1 MNIDNNSGF
10 TLVELI
16 VTVAVVGL
24 LAAITIPNMRVFIQ
38 NARVTSQANDLLAD
52 LNLAR
57 SEASK
62 RGVNLV
68 ACPSSSSEAATP
80 ACDTGNLW
88 ERGWII
94 FADTNGDGALGS
106 DEQVVRAHSALEG
119 ANTLRHNQAGMNTLV
134 YSPSGTTSPTPASG
148 TRIIF
153 SVCDDRGVSK
163 ARGVTIETTG
173 RAASVQNTSATTLTC
188 P

>member
-1 MNIDNNSGF
+1 MTIAIVGV
-10 TLVELI
+10 LV
-16 VTVAVVGL
+16 
-24 LAAITIPNMRVFIQ
+24 AITLPNMRVFIQ
-38 NARVTSQANDLLAD
+38 NARVSSQTNELLAD

-62 RGVNLV
+62 RGSAVV
-68 ACPSSSSEAATP
+68 ACPSSTSDTATP
-80 ACDTGNLW
+80 ACDAGNLW

-94 FADTNGDGALGS
+94 FGDTNGDQALSGG
-106 DEQVVRAHSALEG
+106 EQVVRAHSALVG
-119 ANTLRHNQAGMNTLV
+119 GNTLRHNQAGMNTLS
-134 YSPSGTTSPTPASG
+134 YSPGGTVSPAPGAG

-153 SVCDDRGVSK
+153 SVCDERGASN

-173 RAASVQNTSATTLTC
+173 RAASVHNTATTPLTC